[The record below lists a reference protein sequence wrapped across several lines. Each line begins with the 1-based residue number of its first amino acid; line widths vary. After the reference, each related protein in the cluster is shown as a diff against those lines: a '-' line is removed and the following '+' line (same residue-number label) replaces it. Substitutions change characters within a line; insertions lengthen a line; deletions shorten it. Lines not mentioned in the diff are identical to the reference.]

1 MRSVSAK
8 PRVMTRTVGS
18 PFRSSRALVATV
30 VPIRTTSIS
39 SVGIGAPG
47 ATPSRWRIPATAAS
61 RYRAGSSESSLWVV
75 SVPSGR
81 RATTSVNV
89 PPRSIQNCQ
98 PVMGMTLGDRRRLC
112 CRPPTPA
119 SAAPANKGTTFVA
132 PSALTSSV
140 LEGVAKPGSLGAR
153 GAGFGIVGNPSD
165 GTIEHV
171 GGLYVYSPASDSTL
185 ELRNFTIR
193 VADGRV
199 SGIVNDAFRADLFS
213 FDPADAGDGSV
224 TLYFTGTASN
234 AVVGSNAIAGAVA
247 GTATIVMP

>member
-1 MRSVSAK
+1 
-8 PRVMTRTVGS
+8 
-18 PFRSSRALVATV
+18 
-30 VPIRTTSIS
+30 
-39 SVGIGAPG
+39 
-47 ATPSRWRIPATAAS
+47 
-61 RYRAGSSESSLWVV
+61 
-75 SVPSGR
+75 
-81 RATTSVNV
+81 
-89 PPRSIQNCQ
+89 
-98 PVMGMTLGDRRRLC
+98 
-112 CRPPTPA
+112 
-119 SAAPANKGTTFVA
+119 
-132 PSALTSSV
+132 
-140 LEGVAKPGSLGAR
+140 
-153 GAGFGIVGNPSD
+153 VGNPSD